1 MRFAEEAFHRDTCGS
16 MHLSCRRERK
26 AIPRNV
32 VQRLGAAGEFREMWV
47 IPMGWSA
54 VCDAARRPE
63 QEAEVES
70 RAQPLSE
77 G

>member
-1 MRFAEEAFHRDTCGS
+1 MGFAEEAFHRDTCGS

-54 VCDAARRPE
+54 VCDCCKETRAG
-63 QEAEVES
+63 S
-70 RAQPLSE
+70 RSGIQSSALI
-77 G
+77 